1 MPTLRGMNDKD
12 AAAFAVKL
20 TDTSHPVGSE
30 VRVRAG
36 RDDYLAENGFT
47 EAEYTMPTVRLK
59 FFGRYFDFPNS
70 PNRQWA
76 IPLHDL
82 HHLATG
88 YGTDFIGEAE
98 VGLWEL
104 RAGCETPIVYA
115 LNGAAVVIGLFLS
128 PRRMLAAYRAAKG
141 ARTLYRAPLP
151 MEEVLSMRVGDLR
164 AHLAIP
170 EGGLCG
176 ERRLHEDAQRNREAR
191 LAPSGVPA

>member
-1 MPTLRGMNDKD
+1 
-12 AAAFAVKL
+12 
-20 TDTSHPVGSE
+20 
-30 VRVRAG
+30 
-36 RDDYLAENGFT
+36 
-47 EAEYTMPTVRLK
+47 MPTVRLK